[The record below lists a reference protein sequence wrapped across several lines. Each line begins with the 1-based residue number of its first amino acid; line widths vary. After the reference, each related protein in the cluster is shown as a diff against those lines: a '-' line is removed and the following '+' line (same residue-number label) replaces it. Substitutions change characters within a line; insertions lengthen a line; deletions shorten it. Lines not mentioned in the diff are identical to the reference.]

1 MAKEIK
7 FKEDARVKLAKGANI
22 VANAVK
28 VTLGPK
34 GRNVVLQKQY
44 GEPQIVNDGVTI
56 AKDVILEDVL
66 ENAGAKLVI
75 QASSK
80 TNDTAGDGT
89 TTACILTQAII
100 NGGMKLVTAGA
111 NPVQLKRGIKA
122 AVDDAVATL
131 KNDYAKA
138 IETDEELRHVAT
150 VSAGGNEEIG
160 SLVAE
165 AFSRVGTNGI
175 VTVEEGKTFG
185 LELNV
190 VDGMAYDKGYTSPYW
205 VTDTEKQTV
214 EFKEPY
220 ILITNAR
227 ITETD
232 TIKPILEKIA
242 REQRPLLIIAEVV
255 DGEAMATLVMNNNM
269 RKVLKV
275 AVTGTPGFG
284 DAKKGIMQD
293 IAIMTG
299 ATYVDD
305 DITKLKNCGT
315 DVLGTATKVTLTA
328 DTTSIVSETA
338 DKEAIEKRVK
348 ELKYELDN
356 MDHTE
361 YQKRKLEE
369 RIARLAGGA
378 ALITIGAPT
387 EAELLE
393 TKLRVEDAVQ
403 ATKAA
408 REEGIVPGGGT
419 IQLRLSNE
427 LVNIDRKA
435 PKNWTDD
442 CVLGYNLVVDA
453 LKSIITTI
461 ADNAG
466 KEAPVV
472 RDTVLKH
479 KDINFGYNAE
489 TDEYV
494 DMLASGIVD
503 PAKVTRTSLQ
513 NAASVASLL
522 LTTEAAVVHKPD
534 RDDKLN
540 SLQKSEMMGPGL

>member
-7 FKEDARVKLAKGANI
+7 FKEDARYKLAKGANI

-100 NGGMKLVTAGA
+100 NDGLKLVSAGA
-111 NPVQLKRGIKA
+111 NPVQLKRGIKF
-122 AVDDAVATL
+122 AVDSAVKSL
-131 KNDYAKA
+131 KEDYAKPV
-138 IETDEELRHVAT
+138 ETDEELRHVAI
-150 VSAGGNEEIG
+150 VSAGGNVEIG
-160 SLVAE
+160 NIVAE
-165 AFSRVGTNGI
+165 AFEKVGTNGI
-175 VTVEEGKTFG
+175 VTVEEGKNFG

-190 VDGMAYDKGYTSPYW
+190 VEGMAYDKGYSSPYW
-205 VTDTEKQTV
+205 VTDIEKQIT
-214 EFKEPY
+214 EFKDAY
-220 ILITNAR
+220 VLITNAR
-227 ITETD
+227 ITETV
-232 TIKPILEKIA
+232 TIKPILETIA
-242 REQRPLLIIAEVV
+242 KEQRPLLIIAEVV
-255 DGEAMATLVMNNNM
+255 DGEALATLVFNNNM
-269 RKVLKV
+269 KKVLSV
-275 AVTGTPGFG
+275 AVTGTPSFG
-284 DAKKGIMQD
+284 EAKEGTMKD

-299 ATYVDD
+299 ATYIDD
-305 DITKLKNCGT
+305 SITPLKNC
-315 DVLGTATKVTLTA
+315 DASILGKATKITLTA
-328 DTTSIVSETA
+328 DTTSIVCEDV
-338 DKEAIEKRVK
+338 DKEAIDTRIK
-348 ELKYELDN
+348 ELKHDLEN
-356 MDHTE
+356 GDHSD
-361 YQKRKLEE
+361 YQKKKLEE
-369 RIARLAGGA
+369 RIARLSGGA

-427 LVNIDRKA
+427 LSKDYAIPA
-435 PKNWTDD
+435 NWTSD
-442 CVLGYNLVVDA
+442 CTLGYDLVKNA

-466 KEAPVV
+466 KEAPVI
-472 RDTVLKH
+472 RDTVLNHEDK
-479 KDINFGYNAE
+479 NFGYNAE
-489 TDEYV
+489 TDQYT
-494 DMLASGIVD
+494 DMLKSGIVD
-503 PAKVTRTSLQ
+503 PAKVTRASLQ

-522 LTTEAAVVHKPD
+522 LTTEAAIVHKPD
-534 RDDKLN
+534 NDKRN
-540 SLQKSEMMGPGL
+540 SLQKSEDMPMFN